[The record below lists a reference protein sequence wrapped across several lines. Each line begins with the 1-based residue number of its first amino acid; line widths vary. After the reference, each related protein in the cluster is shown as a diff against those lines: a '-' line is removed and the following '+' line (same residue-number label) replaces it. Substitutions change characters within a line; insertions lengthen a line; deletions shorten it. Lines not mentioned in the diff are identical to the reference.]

1 MNSMFSSFQTVP
13 FFKGAFR
20 YLNKHPLTEKN
31 SVVIGRTR
39 HKILLKYSLPRKFDG
54 LEIVWKEYTNTRFWR
69 FFLRPSFA
77 EREANGFRIA
87 EKAGLSV
94 PRVLAFGNSRSHF
107 KLKSCF
113 IVTEYLKN
121 TQNGSVFTPGGTM
134 ARDSARKIYAKL
146 TLQQIAKL
154 HLAGYVYG
162 SLLPDNVL
170 WRLNN
175 DSRME
180 IFFVDPV
187 SVRARSG
194 RRLLKE
200 IRHDLLIF
208 LDLLGFDPETTG
220 QMINYYN
227 RIRKSLSPDAKNIEF

>member
-1 MNSMFSSFQTVP
+1 MNNIFSSFQTAP

-20 YLNKHPLTEKN
+20 YLKKHPLTEKN
-31 SVVIGRTR
+31 AVVISRSR
-39 HKILLKYSLPRKFDG
+39 HKILWKYALPRKFDG
-54 LEIVWKEYTNTRFWR
+54 TEIVWKEYSNTRFWR

-113 IVTEYLKN
+113 IVTEFLKN
-121 TQNGSVFTPGGTM
+121 AQNGSVFAPGGTM
-134 ARDSARKIYAKL
+134 ERDSAKKIYAKL

-154 HLAGYVYG
+154 HLAGYVFG
-162 SLLPDNVL
+162 SLRPGNVL

-187 SVRARSG
+187 SLRARSG
-194 RRLLKE
+194 KRLVKE
-200 IRHDLLIF
+200 IRRELKIF
-208 LDLLGFDPETTG
+208 LDLLGFDSETAG

-227 RIRKSLSPDAKNIEF
+227 RIRKSLSPDAAVIEQ